1 MGCSLHAVSK
11 DVSAAYSVRVLSAG
25 DLDVISFVG
34 GHDHGTRA
42 IVYENVGTKYHPE
55 LFELGTHAIADL
67 YAAVC
72 QNLGF
77 ECTLTVHDY
86 DRDGECASP
95 YRQAL
100 RYQDKP

>member
-1 MGCSLHAVSK
+1 MACV
-11 DVSAAYSVRVLSAG
+11 G
-25 DLDVISFVG
+25 DLDVISFEG
-34 GHDHGTRA
+34 SNDRGTRA

-55 LFELGTHAIADL
+55 MFEVETHAITDL

-86 DRDGECASP
+86 DRDGECVSP

-100 RYQDKP
+100 RYQKKMNHKTEEGGSDVSARLAII